1 MHSYQNVFNYWCP
14 LNENPLKLTH
24 KKYKIISIL
33 NFEHRYTHTNILY
46 SSSSFILHFS
56 WLSIKTMQMGRQPL
70 RSVHS
75 FRLADEQ
82 LMKAAKQLVG
92 TFNIHMKN
100 GLVIK
105 TELLN
110 YMRMWRFLD
119 SKTVVKL
126 TLTHTQRKSQTH
138 LVSMMKW
145 THTWVHA
152 NKICKMNENPH
163 IISATHT
170 ILNRVR

>member
-1 MHSYQNVFNYWCP
+1 
-14 LNENPLKLTH
+14 
-24 KKYKIISIL
+24 
-33 NFEHRYTHTNILY
+33 
-46 SSSSFILHFS
+46 
-56 WLSIKTMQMGRQPL
+56 
-70 RSVHS
+70 
-75 FRLADEQ
+75 
-82 LMKAAKQLVG
+82 MKAAKQLVG
-92 TFNIHMKN
+92 TFNIDMKN
-100 GLVIK
+100 GLDIK

-152 NKICKMNENPH
+152 NKICKMNEKPH
-163 IISATHT
+163 IISAHIRSSTECDKTYLNKMHFLYCPLNEQRAAFANACVLKNVIVLAKSSKTHWSCCCSVYPKMRMCSVLPV
-170 ILNRVR
+170 IHLHVSSEFFLWSPQK